1 MNTLFD
7 PSLPHCGVL
16 SSLSTPEALAATR
29 SASAKATDF
38 TKPLRFLYRAYEP
51 HSVMI
56 AAEIQARLFQAG
68 IKVQP
73 LAVQTRDEYNTFNC
87 NYLDGFSYG
96 GAAYGDDDKGS
107 GNGCDDGD
115 EACLAK
121 WHTWDLSLSQTWGPP
136 YDATSKLWDMT
147 HNWCSGES
155 DAPAVINMKSMS
167 FSDFKTNVRALS
179 TTKDKAAR
187 EQKYTQVL
195 TALHNEAIFLPITAK
210 RQTAV
215 TNKRVGG
222 FQFGYMEF
230 DLPLANL
237 YPASTMPEWV
247 LAVIIGGVVVALLVI
262 FLLYIISK
270 EKSGKPVFTSLS
282 PPPTAGGA

>member
-1 MNTLFD
+1 M
-7 PSLPHCGVL
+7 S
-16 SSLSTPEALAATR
+16 R
-29 SASAKATDF
+29 
-38 TKPLRFLYRAYEP
+38 
-51 HSVMI
+51 
-56 AAEIQARLFQAG
+56 
-68 IKVQP
+68 
-73 LAVQTRDEYNTFNC
+73 
-87 NYLDGFSYG
+87 
-96 GAAYGDDDKGS
+96 
-107 GNGCDDGD
+107 GCADGD

-155 DAPAVINMKSMS
+155 DAPAVINMKSMT

-179 TTKDKAAR
+179 TIEDKAAR
-187 EQKYTQVL
+187 EKKYSDVL
-195 TALHNEAIFLPITAK
+195 TALHDEAIFLPITAK

-237 YPASTMPEWV
+237 YPASTLPTWGI
-247 LAVIIGGVVVALLVI
+247 ATIIGAVVAAALLG
-262 FLLYIISK
+262 FLVYIIMK
-270 EKSGKPVFTSLS
+270 EKKGTPVFTSLE
-282 PPPTAGGA
+282 GAKATKTQVQNAVA